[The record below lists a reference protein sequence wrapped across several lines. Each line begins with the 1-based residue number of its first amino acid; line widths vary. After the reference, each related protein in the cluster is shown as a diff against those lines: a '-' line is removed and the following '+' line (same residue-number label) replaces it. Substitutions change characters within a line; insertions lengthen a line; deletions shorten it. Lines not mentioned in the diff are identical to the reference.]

1 LFVALEGTPV
11 MSGSNSDKMVTVSA
25 QLSADSQ
32 VAEAFEQYRDV
43 NAMNS
48 KSEAVRQLL
57 RVGLAEQMDDRGQDR
72 TGDAESNDT
81 AATIDI
87 DLIRGNEPIILSAA
101 FLVGS
106 DNLLAALTAMAG
118 TVGSWLFGLL
128 GLLLLAWLFIYFVTN
143 VELELGDGL
152 RTKRTGSE

>member
-1 LFVALEGTPV
+1 LLADEGVPV

-57 RVGLAEQMDDRGQDR
+57 RVGLADQMEDREQGRAADE
-72 TGDAESNDT
+72 TESSDT

-87 DLIRGNEPIILSAA
+87 DLIRGNEAIILSAA

-118 TVGSWLFGLL
+118 TLGSWLFGFL
-128 GLLLLAWLFIYFVTN
+128 GLFLLAWLFFHFVTN
-143 VELELGDGL
+143 ELELGDGL
-152 RTKRTGSE
+152 RSKGTGAD

>member
-1 LFVALEGTPV
+1 

-101 FLVGS
+101 FLVG
-106 DNLLAALTAMAG
+106 
-118 TVGSWLFGLL
+118 
-128 GLLLLAWLFIYFVTN
+128 
-143 VELELGDGL
+143 
-152 RTKRTGSE
+152 